1 LVPFE
6 VRTALLE
13 IFVGELLLAIIG
25 VHAMAGLLQSLPMF
39 KNSGHDAKRLPTV
52 FEQMNAEL
60 WEDVHRRKT
69 HPAASPRFNLA
80 VGAAILIN
88 AILIGIEVDYGR
100 GDKME
105 DRQVFFIFDVF
116 FSLGFFV
123 EMLVRQNQLGWDYF
137 LDPWNVF
144 DYVLVVLSCVDLAV
158 SISDEGSMAAVR
170 IIRLLRLLRIVRN
183 IRGIRMFRELWMII
197 QGLLDSLRTMGW
209 VSLLLFMIVYCIS
222 VVLTTTVGQSDYVK
236 EHWIYSQQYV
246 GTVYRS
252 MWTVIQLITFD
263 NWATDIARPMSEVSP
278 ITTWICIATITVCTF
293 GVLNVIIAV
302 MVERTLTIAKEN
314 RDIIGGVLEKTEKE
328 LLKSMAE
335 DFFALDEDGSGELDF
350 DEFQKLIHTPNF
362 SFKLRLLGIFEDEAE
377 SLFELMD
384 ADSSGTVSPE
394 EFIAGLQKL
403 KGPAKGQ
410 DLVQLISFAQ
420 KQSSRASRFCERITK
435 LSTKADKIQAR
446 LNSIG
451 TGLSGELRDRK
462 AASYRKDDVWRK
474 AAERQTVIGR
484 LDADRRLKFPG
495 VRTDQM

>member
-1 LVPFE
+1 
-6 VRTALLE
+6 
-13 IFVGELLLAIIG
+13 
-25 VHAMAGLLQSLPMF
+25 MANILKGLLIFGSRAPV
-39 KNSGHDAKRLPTV
+39 AKRIPTV

-60 WEDVHRRKT
+60 WEDTQRRKN
-69 HPAASPRFNLA
+69 HPAGHAEFNLA

-88 AILIGIEVDYGR
+88 SIMIGIEVDYGR
-100 GDKME
+100 GDKFE
-105 DRQVFFIFDVF
+105 DRQVFFIFDVL
-116 FSLGFFV
+116 FSLGFFI

-197 QGLLDSLRTMGW
+197 QGLLDSIRTMFW
-209 VSLLLFMIVYCIS
+209 VSILLFMIVYCVS
-222 VVLTTTVGQSDYVK
+222 VCLTTIVGHSEYVRQN
-236 EHWIYSQQYV
+236 WMNSQQYV

-252 MWTVIQLITFD
+252 MWTVIQVITFD

-278 ITTWICIATITVCTF
+278 FTTWIFIFTITVCTF

-335 DFFALDEDGSGELDF
+335 DFFALDEDGNGELDQE
-350 DEFQKLIHTPNF
+350 EFTNLIHTPNF

-377 SLFELMD
+377 SLFDLMD
-384 ADSSGTVSPE
+384 ADSSGSVSPE

-410 DLVQLISFAQ
+410 DLVQLISFSQ
-420 KQSSRASRFCERITK
+420 KQCSRASKFCERIAK
-435 LSTKADKIQAR
+435 LNAKADVIQKR
-446 LNSIG
+446 LFSIG
-451 TGLSGELRDRK
+451 GGLSSELRDRK
-462 AASYRKDDVWRK
+462 AAAYRKDDVWRK
-474 AAERQTVIGR
+474 AEDRQKVIGR
-484 LDADRRLKFPG
+484 LDADRRLKFPA
-495 VRTDQM
+495 VVASQMR

>member
-1 LVPFE
+1 MD
-6 VRTALLE
+6 
-13 IFVGELLLAIIG
+13 AILSNIPG
-25 VHAMAGLLQSLPMF
+25 MKKDDGPR
-39 KNSGHDAKRLPTV
+39 RLPTV

-60 WEDVHRRKT
+60 WEDVHKRRIHT
-69 HPAASPRFNLA
+69 AASPRFNLT

-100 GDKME
+100 GDKLE

-116 FSLGFFV
+116 FSVGFFI

-158 SISDEGSMAAVR
+158 SIADEGSMAAVR
-170 IIRLLRLLRIVRN
+170 IIRLLRILRIVRN

-197 QGLLDSLRTMGW
+197 QGLIDSLRTMGW
-209 VSLLLFMIVYCIS
+209 VALLLFIIVYCIS
-222 VVLTTTVGQSDYVK
+222 VVLTTTVGHSEYVRA
-236 EHWIYSQQYV
+236 HWRFSEQYV
-246 GTVYRS
+246 GTVYRT
-252 MWTVIQLITFD
+252 MWTTIQVITFD
-263 NWATDIARPMSEVSP
+263 NWATDIVRPMSNVSS
-278 ITTWICIATITVCTF
+278 ITVWVYLAIITVCTF
-293 GVLNVIIAV
+293 GVLNVIVAV

-350 DEFQKLIHTPNF
+350 EEFQKLIRTPTF

-377 SLFELMD
+377 SLFDLMD
-384 ADSSGTVSPE
+384 ADGSGTVSPE

-410 DLVQLISFAQ
+410 DLVQLICFAQ
-420 KQSSRASRFCERITK
+420 KQCSRASRFCERISK
-435 LSTKADKIQAR
+435 LNVTADIVQAR
-446 LNSIG
+446 LHNIG
-451 TGLSGELRDRK
+451 KGMTCELKDRK
-462 AASYRKDDVWRK
+462 QAEHRKDDVWRM
-474 AAERQTVIGR
+474 AAERQTVIGK
-484 LDADRRLKFPG
+484 LDADRRLKFPAIP
-495 VRTDQM
+495 VRQM

>member
-1 LVPFE
+1 MDK
-6 VRTALLE
+6 LLS
-13 IFVGELLLAIIG
+13 AIPG
-25 VHAMAGLLQSLPMF
+25 MKSDKDEPR
-39 KNSGHDAKRLPTV
+39 RLPTV

-60 WEDVHRRKT
+60 WEDVHKRRQ
-69 HPAASPRFNLA
+69 HPAASPSFNLT
-80 VGAAILIN
+80 VGFAIIIN
-88 AILIGIEVDYGR
+88 AILIGVEVDYGR
-100 GDKME
+100 GDKLE
-105 DRQVFFIFDVF
+105 DRTVFFLLDAF
-116 FSLGFFV
+116 FSVGFFV
-123 EMLVRQNQLGWDYF
+123 EMLTRQNQLGWDYF

-209 VSLLLFMIVYCIS
+209 VALLLFMIVYC
-222 VVLTTTVGQSDYVK
+222 VAVLITTTVGHSEYVRLNWK
-236 EHWIYSQQYV
+236 SSQQYV
-246 GTVYRS
+246 GTVFRS
-252 MWTVIQLITFD
+252 MWTIIQVVTFD
-263 NWATDIARPMSEVSP
+263 NWATDIARPMSDVSP
-278 ITTWICIATITVCTF
+278 FTTWIMLAVITVCTF

-314 RDIIGGVLEKTEKE
+314 RAIISGQLERTEKE

-350 DEFQKLIHTPNF
+350 EEFQKLIHTATF

-384 ADSSGTVSPE
+384 ADGSGTVSPE

-410 DLVQLISFAQ
+410 DLVQLISFSQ
-420 KQSSRASRFCERITK
+420 KQCSRASRFCERIAK
-435 LSTKADKIQAR
+435 LNVTADAIQAR
-446 LNSIG
+446 LHNIG
-451 TGLSGELRDRK
+451 KGMTSELRDRK
-462 AASYRKDDVWRK
+462 QAGARKDDVWRM
-474 AAERQTVIGR
+474 AAERQTVIGK
-484 LDADRRLKFPG
+484 LDADRRLKFPAIP
-495 VRTDQM
+495 TQ

>member
-1 LVPFE
+1 MASMLNGLPF
-6 VRTALLE
+6 
-13 IFVGELLLAIIG
+13 
-25 VHAMAGLLQSLPMF
+25 F
-39 KNSGHDAKRLPTV
+39 KDRSNEPKRLPTV
-52 FEQMNAEL
+52 LAQMNAEL
-60 WEDVHRRKT
+60 WEDVHKRKN
-69 HPAASPRFNLA
+69 HPAASPKFNLA
-80 VGAAILIN
+80 VGAGILLN
-88 AILIGIEVDYGR
+88 AIVIGIEVDQGA
-100 GDKME
+100 GDKLE
-105 DRQVFFIFDVF
+105 DRMPFFILDVL
-116 FSLGFFV
+116 FSLFFFV
-123 EMLVRQNQLGWDYF
+123 EMIVRQNQLGWDYF

-144 DYVLVVLSCVDLAV
+144 DYILVVLSCVDLAL
-158 SISDEGSMAAVR
+158 SMSDEGSMAAVR

-222 VVLTTTVGQSDYVK
+222 VALTSMVGHSEYVR
-236 EHWIYSQQYV
+236 ENWRHSQQYV

-252 MWTVIQLITFD
+252 MWTVIQMITFD
-263 NWATDIARPMSEVSP
+263 NWATDIVRPMSEVSP
-278 ITTWICIATITVCTF
+278 ITTHVCLATITLCTF

-328 LLKSMAE
+328 ILKSMAD

-350 DEFQKLIHTPNF
+350 DEFQNLIHTPNF
-362 SFKLRLLGIFEDEAE
+362 SFKLRLLGIFEDEAL

-384 ADSSGTVSPE
+384 VDASGTVSPE

-420 KQSSRASRFCERITK
+420 KQCSRAAKFCDRIAK
-435 LSTKADKIQAR
+435 LNVSADIIQKR

-451 TGLSGELRDRK
+451 GGLSSELRDRK
-462 AASYRKDDVWRK
+462 QATYRKDDVWRK
-474 AAERQTVIGR
+474 AKERQTVIGR
-484 LDADRRLKFPG
+484 LDADRRLKFPEIPKRDLG
-495 VRTDQM
+495 QMQM

>member
-1 LVPFE
+1 V
-6 VRTALLE
+6 ALR
-13 IFVGELLLAIIG
+13 FNN
-25 VHAMAGLLQSLPMF
+25 MAGQHKTSWLNQITGTS
-39 KNSGHDAKRLPTV
+39 KNEPRRLPTV

-60 WEDVHRRKT
+60 WEDVHKRRI
-69 HPAASPRFNLA
+69 HVASSPKFNLT
-80 VGAAILIN
+80 VGGAIILN
-88 AILIGIEVDYGR
+88 AILIGVEVDYGR
-100 GDKME
+100 GDLLE
-105 DRQVFFIFDVF
+105 DRMFFFITDVF
-116 FSLGFFV
+116 FSLGFFI

-209 VSLLLFMIVYCIS
+209 VALLLFMIIYCVS
-222 VVLTTTVGQSDYVK
+222 VLITTTVGHDEFVK
-236 EHWIYSQQYV
+236 EHWAYSQQYV

-252 MWTVIQLITFD
+252 MWTVTQVITLD
-263 NWATDIARPMSEVSP
+263 NWATDIVRPMSSVSP
-278 ITTWICIATITVCTF
+278 AMTWVFLAVITICTF

-328 LLKSMAE
+328 LLKSMTE
-335 DFFALDEDGSGELDF
+335 DFFELDDDGSGELDF
-350 DEFQKLIHTPNF
+350 EEFQKLIRSPTF

-377 SLFELMD
+377 GLFELMD

-410 DLVQLISFAQ
+410 DLVQLIGFAQ
-420 KQSSRASRFCERITK
+420 RQCQRAARFCERIAK
-435 LSTKADKIQAR
+435 LNVKADEIQAR
-446 LNSIG
+446 LHNIG
-451 TGLSGELRDRK
+451 KGMTCELRDRSK
-462 AASYRKDDVWRK
+462 ATERKDDVWRM
-474 AAERQTVIGR
+474 AAERQTVIGK
-484 LDADRRLKFPG
+484 LDADRRLKFPAIP
-495 VRTDQM
+495 VDQM

>member
-1 LVPFE
+1 MSS
-6 VRTALLE
+6 
-13 IFVGELLLAIIG
+13 IG
-25 VHAMAGLLQSLPMF
+25 MNRDKEPR
-39 KNSGHDAKRLPTV
+39 RLPTV
-52 FEQMNAEL
+52 FDQMHAEL
-60 WEDVHRRKT
+60 WEDVHSRRM
-69 HPAASPRFNLA
+69 HPASSPTFNLT
-80 VGAAILIN
+80 VGAAVIIN
-88 AILIGIEVDYGR
+88 AILIGVEVDYGR
-100 GDKME
+100 GDKLE
-105 DRQVFFIFDVF
+105 DRTAFFIADVIF
-116 FSLGFFV
+116 GVGFFV
-123 EMLVRQNQLGWDYF
+123 EMLFRQNQLGWDYF

-209 VSLLLFMIVYCIS
+209 VALLLLMIVYC
-222 VVLTTTVGQSDYVK
+222 VAVLITTTVGHSEYVRQN
-236 EHWIYSQQYV
+236 WRQSQQYV
-246 GTVYRS
+246 GTVYRT
-252 MWTVIQLITFD
+252 MWTIIQVITFD
-263 NWATDIARPMSEVSP
+263 NWATDIVRPMSEVSP
-278 ITTWICIATITVCTF
+278 ITTWIMLAVITICTF

-350 DEFQKLIHTPNF
+350 EEFQKLIRTPTF

-377 SLFELMD
+377 SLFDLMD
-384 ADSSGTVSPE
+384 ADGSGTVSPE

-420 KQSSRASRFCERITK
+420 KQCSRASRFCERISK
-435 LSTKADKIQAR
+435 LNVTADIVQAR
-446 LNSIG
+446 LHSIG
-451 TGLSGELRDRK
+451 KGMSHELRDRK
-462 AASYRKDDVWRK
+462 QAGHRKDDVWRM
-474 AAERQTVIGR
+474 AAERQSVIGK
-484 LDADRRLKFPG
+484 LDADRRLKFPAIP
-495 VRTDQM
+495 TDQY

>member
-1 LVPFE
+1 M
-6 VRTALLE
+6 R
-13 IFVGELLLAIIG
+13 
-25 VHAMAGLLQSLPMF
+25 
-39 KNSGHDAKRLPTV
+39 RLPTV

-60 WEDVHRRKT
+60 WEDVHRRRI
-69 HPAASPRFNLA
+69 HIASSPRFNLA
-80 VGAAILIN
+80 VGAAIILN
-88 AILIGIEVDYGR
+88 AIIIGVEVDHGR
-100 GDKME
+100 GDKLE
-105 DRQVFFIFDVF
+105 DRMIYFIFDALFSVAF
-116 FSLGFFV
+116 FI
-123 EMLVRQNQLGWDYF
+123 EMLIRQSQLGWDYF

-158 SISDEGSMAAVR
+158 SVSDEGSMAAVR

-209 VSLLLFMIVYCIS
+209 VALLLFIIVYCVA
-222 VVLTTTVGQSDYVK
+222 VVITTVVGHSEHAK
-236 EHWIYSQQYV
+236 ERWVSSQIYV

-252 MWTVIQLITFD
+252 MWTILQVITLD
-263 NWATDIARPMSEVSP
+263 NWATDIVRPMSEVSP
-278 ITTWICIATITVCTF
+278 WMTWVMLFVITDCTF
-293 GVLNVIIAV
+293 GVLNVIVAV

-350 DEFQKLIHTPNF
+350 EEFQKLIRTPTF

-410 DLVQLISFAQ
+410 DLVQLIGFAQ
-420 KQSSRASRFCERITK
+420 RQCSRASRFCERISK
-435 LSTKADKIQAR
+435 LNVKADEIQAR
-446 LNSIG
+446 LHGIG
-451 TGLSGELRDRK
+451 KGMTSELKDRK
-462 AASYRKDDVWRK
+462 QASERKDDVWRM
-474 AAERQTVIGR
+474 AAERQTVIGK
-484 LDADRRLKFPG
+484 LDADRRLKFPAIP
-495 VRTDQM
+495 VDQS

>member
-1 LVPFE
+1 MDG
-6 VRTALLE
+6 
-13 IFVGELLLAIIG
+13 I
-25 VHAMAGLLQSLPMF
+25 MASIPGMGKGNNEPT
-39 KNSGHDAKRLPTV
+39 RLPTV

-60 WEDVHRRKT
+60 WEDVHKRRV
-69 HPAASPRFNLA
+69 HVAASPKFNLT
-80 VGAAILIN
+80 VGAAIIVN
-88 AILIGIEVDYGR
+88 AILIGIEVDHGR
-100 GDKME
+100 GDKLE
-105 DRQVFFIFDVF
+105 DRQVFFIFDAF
-116 FSLGFFV
+116 FSVGFFV

-209 VSLLLFMIVYCIS
+209 VALLLFMIVYCVA
-222 VVLTTTVGQSDYVK
+222 VVITTTVGHSEYCR
-236 EHWIYSQQYV
+236 EHWRHSQQYT

-252 MWTVIQLITFD
+252 MWTIIQVVTFD
-263 NWATDIARPMSEVSP
+263 NWATDIVRPMSEVSP
-278 ITTWICIATITVCTF
+278 VVTWIFLFVITVCTF
-293 GVLNVIIAV
+293 GVLNVVIAV

-350 DEFQKLIHTPNF
+350 EEFQKLIRTPTF

-384 ADSSGTVSPE
+384 ADASGTVSPE

-410 DLVQLISFAQ
+410 DLVQLIGFAQ
-420 KQSSRASRFCERITK
+420 RQCERAARFCERISK
-435 LSTKADKIQAR
+435 LNIKADEIQVR
-446 LNSIG
+446 LHSIG
-451 TGLSGELRDRK
+451 KGMTSELRDRK
-462 AASYRKDDVWRK
+462 QASARKDDVWRM
-474 AAERQTVIGR
+474 AAERQTVIGK
-484 LDADRRLKFPG
+484 LDADRRLKFPAIPA
-495 VRTDQM
+495 DQS